1 MNSMAETYRCSPE
14 MLAILERILEE
25 DGPQADPTTLDAEE
39 GRKLAESS
47 NWRWNLDLPE
57 MAKVEDLEILSRE
70 NHPTRIRLYQ
80 PMEYSSG
87 TILHIHGG
95 GWAFCSIETHERAS
109 RLLANETRACVVSLE
124 YSLAPENPYPAGL
137 LDCVRAW
144 REMLLL
150 SSQFGLQR
158 PFMVAGDSAG
168 ANLALAG
175 DVVVAAENAS
185 FIQAFSKIGLIPDTG
200 GTLTLPRL
208 VGPAKASAWMMLGD
222 KISGTEAERTGM
234 IYKAFPAEDLQF
246 EALRIADQLA
256 QMPTRAFAL
265 AKQAL
270 NASTYAGLDAQ
281 LELERQLQNEAG
293 ETHDF
298 KEGVLAFLEKRPAT
312 FTGK

>member
-1 MNSMAETYRCSPE
+1 MVLLNYTDNGVMCLALNRPSTYNAFNREMALTLQELLDQGAADVDVR
-14 MLAILERILEE
+14 AILLT
-25 DGPQADPTTLDAEE
+25 GE
-39 GRKLAESS
+39 GK
-47 NWRWNLDLPE
+47 
-57 MAKVEDLEILSRE
+57 
-70 NHPTRIRLYQ
+70 
-80 PMEYSSG
+80 
-87 TILHIHGG
+87 
-95 GWAFCSIETHERAS
+95 AFCSGQDLSEAIDPEGPGLDRILSEHYNPLVQKMRA
-109 RLLANETRACVVSLE
+109 LPKPIVV
-124 YSLAPENPYPAGL
+124 AVNGVAAG
-137 LDCVRAW
+137 
-144 REMLLL
+144 
-150 SSQFGLQR
+150 
-158 PFMVAGDSAG
+158 AG

-265 AKQAL
+265 TKQAL

-293 ETHDF
+293 ATHDF
-298 KEGVLAFLEKRPAT
+298 NEGVSAFLEKRPAT
-312 FTGK
+312 FRGK